1 MKFLQIPI
9 NKLIEWKW
17 NKETR
22 EIQKDKFLQ
31 LIESLKESG
40 SLSPIHVSISCP
52 DQKEVP
58 DYSILGGNHCL
69 KAIQKIIK
77 ETGIH
82 DYDSLWCVVHCPQDK
97 DEALTISKK
106 LNSHYAN
113 DSDNLFNIM
122 DAFKVNWSNINL
134 GFDSPRTID
143 EQFPATPNVIED
155 EPPAIDEKN
164 IVCKTGDLWELGRH
178 RLLCGDSTKR
188 EDVEKLMD
196 GKKADMVFTD
206 PPYGVNLNEKNLM
219 LKGVGRGKDWGD
231 LQNDVDVRE
240 LLPFLEK
247 VFTQAKFALKDRA
260 PWYIWYAQS
269 NQTLFEKALESVA
282 LLIHEYIIWSKP
294 RFVMGRKDYHWSHE
308 PCIYGWIKGKRP
320 EFVGGRNQKT
330 VWEVMY
336 DGNKAIPQFGKKE
349 DYNQHPTQK
358 PVELGYRAIKNHSVG
373 MIYDCFLGSGSTL
386 IACEQLNRICYGIE
400 IEPLYCDVI
409 IKRYIKFT
417 GNNKLKRNGKD
428 WVWKDLNLK

>member
-22 EIQKDKFLQ
+22 EIKKDKFLQ

-69 KAIQKIIK
+69 KAIHKIIK

-134 GFDSPRTID
+134 GFDSPRTLE
-143 EQFPATPNVIED
+143 EQFPTTPNIIED
-155 EPPAIDEKN
+155 EPPPIDEKN
-164 IVCKTGDLWELGRH
+164 IICKTGDLWELGRH

-188 EDVEKLMD
+188 EDVERLMD
-196 GKKADMVFTD
+196 GKKADMTISS
-206 PPYGVNLNEKNLM
+206 PPYWNQRSYSQWNNFQNYLKDMKKAFSVIFHNSKNGAILFWNVGDDSPNHRHISAHHSIIIEDEGFIYIDSIIWKKQGMTGIRLSHQKKHNKYYPGFSFEPLLVFQKPGGEFPVFELGVDIPLTNVWEISTANNKEKEHLAPYPVKLPVTAMNCYSI
-219 LKGVGRGKDWGD
+219 KDNGIYD
-231 LQNDVDVRE
+231 
-240 LLPFLEK
+240 PFL
-247 VFTQAKFALKDRA
+247 
-260 PWYIWYAQS
+260 
-269 NQTLFEKALESVA
+269 
-282 LLIHEYIIWSKP
+282 
-294 RFVMGRKDYHWSHE
+294 
-308 PCIYGWIKGKRP
+308 
-320 EFVGGRNQKT
+320 GGGT
-330 VWEVMY
+330 
-336 DGNKAIPQFGKKE
+336 
-349 DYNQHPTQK
+349 
-358 PVELGYRAIKNHSVG
+358 
-373 MIYDCFLGSGSTL
+373 TL
-386 IACEQLNRICYGIE
+386 IACEQLNRICYGME
-400 IEPLYCDVI
+400 IKPFYCDVI

-417 GNNKLKRNGKD
+417 GNNKLKRNGKEY
-428 WVWKDLNLK
+428 VWKI

>member
-134 GFDSPRTID
+134 GFNSPRTLE
-143 EQFPATPNVIED
+143 EQFPTTPNIIED
-155 EPPAIDEKN
+155 EPPPIDEKN
-164 IVCKTGDLWELGRH
+164 IICKTGDLWELGRH

-188 EDVEKLMD
+188 EDVERLMD
-196 GKKADMVFTD
+196 GKKADMTISS
-206 PPYGVNLNEKNLM
+206 PPYWNQRSYSQWNNF
-219 LKGVGRGKDWGD
+219 
-231 LQNDVDVRE
+231 QNY
-240 LLPFLEK
+240 
-247 VFTQAKFALKDRA
+247 LKDMKM
-260 PWYIWYAQS
+260 
-269 NQTLFEKALESVA
+269 LFSYL
-282 LLIHEYIIWSKP
+282 
-294 RFVMGRKDYHWSHE
+294 
-308 PCIYGWIKGKRP
+308 
-320 EFVGGRNQKT
+320 
-330 VWEVMY
+330 
-336 DGNKAIPQFGKKE
+336 
-349 DYNQHPTQK
+349 
-358 PVELGYRAIKNHSVG
+358 
-373 MIYDCFLGSGSTL
+373 
-386 IACEQLNRICYGIE
+386 
-400 IEPLYCDVI
+400 
-409 IKRYIKFT
+409 
-417 GNNKLKRNGKD
+417 
-428 WVWKDLNLK
+428 